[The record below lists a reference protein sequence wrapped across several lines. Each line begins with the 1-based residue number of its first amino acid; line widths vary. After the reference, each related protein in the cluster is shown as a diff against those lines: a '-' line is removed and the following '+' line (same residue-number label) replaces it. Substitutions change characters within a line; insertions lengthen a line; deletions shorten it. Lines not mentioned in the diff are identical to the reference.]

1 MISFAVVII
10 TIFIFE
16 LKIPKSYI
24 VPNSFLHS
32 SCSFLSCLNCFKN
45 MASNHLE
52 IMLPPKNWFPSHFFP
67 VQFHYQL
74 MARACV
80 LSCFS
85 HVQLFVTP
93 RDYSLS
99 GSTVHGILQARIMEW
114 VAMPSSRGSSQPRD
128 QIRVSYMSCIGR
140 QVLYH

>member
-16 LKIPKSYI
+16 LKIPKSSI
-24 VPNSFLHS
+24 VPISFLHS

-52 IMLPPKNWFPSHFFP
+52 IMLPPKKLVPLSLFSCSVSLSANGT
-67 VQFHYQL
+67 
-74 MARACV
+74 CV
-80 LSCFS
+80 CAKLLQSCS
-85 HVQLFVTP
+85 TLCDP

-114 VAMPSSRGSSQPRD
+114 VAVPSSRGSSQPRD
-128 QIRVSYMSCIGR
+128 RTWVSYMSCIGR